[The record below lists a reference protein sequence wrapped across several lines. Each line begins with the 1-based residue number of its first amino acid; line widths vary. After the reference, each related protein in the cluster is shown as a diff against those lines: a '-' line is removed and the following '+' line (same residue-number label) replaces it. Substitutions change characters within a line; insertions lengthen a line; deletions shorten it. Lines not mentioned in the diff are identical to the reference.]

1 MKRCLWHSF
10 VDLPRVFVQGRR
22 YLFLPRRYPVL
33 LQRWLVLQA
42 LVRLAQRLS
51 VELVLGLYRLH
62 PLVAEV
68 VHVSEMIQSA
78 VKRILRASYSQV
90 VCGSPVHQLLELA
103 LAIAALVRRSVD
115 ALLFVVSE
123 GVAVAFADLGLLK
136 CVQESWLEVVRV
148 LGLPRLL
155 LHHLLHILA
164 LVLTTRDV
172 GAADSRGALA
182 VGFVIRIALVLR
194 VAVVVVLDSLVRRGL
209 LFLLASDVERTR
221 RVIMT
226 RILGLLAVLLISGL
240 LEIAVV
246 EAGLIVL
253 CLRLVREVL
262 AVARGHVRSL
272 VGFVLVVLRL
282 DIILQLFAKV
292 LESADQLLGVVV
304 DRLDISVAGRRVGFA
319 PRLVEFVLFVA
330 LRYSLV
336 FGRGLNV
343 VRLGVFIRMVIW
355 NRASDRLVLQ
365 GGSVAVEGRQVYV
378 PTIFDVML
386 AHVFLFDHLD
396 QLHIV
401 NIAVT
406 PVGHLPRPRF
416 HRIAASIGHSRI
428 VLIFG
433 NDAGDLSLFQRIV
446 SLVACDRFVLH

>member
-1 MKRCLWHSF
+1 MWHCF
-10 VDLPRVFVQGRR
+10 VDLPRVFVQRRR
-22 YLFLPRRYPVL
+22 YLVLLRRYPVL

-42 LVRLAQRLS
+42 FVRLAQRLS

-78 VKRILRASYSQV
+78 VKRILRAGYSQV

-115 ALLFVVSE
+115 TLLFVVSE
-123 GVAVAFADLGLLK
+123 GVAVALADLGLLK
-136 CVQESWLEVVRV
+136 SVQESWLEVVRV

-155 LHHLLHILA
+155 LHDLLHILA
-164 LVLTTRDV
+164 LVLAARDV

-292 LESADQLLGVVV
+292 LEAADQLLGVVV

-319 PRLVEFVLFVA
+319 PRLVEFVLLVA
-330 LRYSLV
+330 LRFSLV
-336 FGRGLNV
+336 FGRGLDV

-355 NRASDRLVLQ
+355 N
-365 GGSVAVEGRQVYV
+365 
-378 PTIFDVML
+378 
-386 AHVFLFDHLD
+386 
-396 QLHIV
+396 
-401 NIAVT
+401 
-406 PVGHLPRPRF
+406 
-416 HRIAASIGHSRI
+416 
-428 VLIFG
+428 
-433 NDAGDLSLFQRIV
+433 
-446 SLVACDRFVLH
+446 